1 MDTRIKILSGPDVP
15 AGESLV
21 MVTGYFDVLRAG
33 HVRAFVAARQRA
45 PHARLLVLVL
55 RGKEELL
62 PLDARAEL
70 AAALRMVDYVLT
82 ADDRDVD
89 RLIKTLRPAILVRLE
104 SDDLRRVSWLKEH
117 VHRQQG

>member
-1 MDTRIKILSGPDVP
+1 MDTRIKILSGPHCLE
-15 AGESLV
+15 GKRLV
-21 MVTGYFDVLRAG
+21 MVTGYFDVLRAE
-33 HVRAFVAARQRA
+33 HVRAFLDAGQRA
-45 PHARLLVLVL
+45 PHARLLVVVL

-70 AAALRMVDYVLT
+70 AAAMRMVDYVLT